1 LTNQVRNI
9 ARVTKA
15 VALGDL
21 SKQIDVD
28 ARGEILDLKN
38 TVNGMVVR
46 LRALAAEVTRV
57 TLEVGSQG
65 ILGGQ
70 AHVPDVE
77 GVWLELT
84 RNVRHFRCALCLF
97 WIIFPYTWH
106 SLATG
111 ESDVFQFDGPSS
123 VDCHGHDGSC

>member
-1 LTNQVRNI
+1 MNKLAANLTNQVRSI

-21 SKQIDVD
+21 SKQIEVD
-28 ARGEILDLKN
+28 ARGEILELKN
-38 TVNGMVVR
+38 TVNAMVVR
-46 LRALAAEVTRV
+46 LRTLAAEVTRV

-65 ILGGQ
+65 KLGGQ

-84 RNVRHFRCALCLF
+84 RNVSFCLF
-97 WIIFPYTWH
+97 FLLI
-106 SLATG
+106 L
-111 ESDVFQFDGPSS
+111 SDG
-123 VDCHGHDGSC
+123 